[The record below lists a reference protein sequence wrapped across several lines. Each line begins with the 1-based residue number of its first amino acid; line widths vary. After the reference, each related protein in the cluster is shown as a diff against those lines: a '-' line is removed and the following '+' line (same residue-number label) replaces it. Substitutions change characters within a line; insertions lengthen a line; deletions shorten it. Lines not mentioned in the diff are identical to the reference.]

1 MQGGIDQQGLL
12 ETAFGEQSIPL
23 LKTPGFAILSDLL
36 SSNKSQLYSVLENV
50 LSENNGS
57 TGISTYSHEV
67 NLTSLATSLFRDTP
81 PTLDTAKDG
90 SIYKAKREVNQI
102 DEKTCKESLSKVRQ
116 SMIQGLRPLLQLSFH
131 DGRSKIV
138 GGLSENAGLW
148 RELSV
153 LLSLRIFCAA
163 AAREESF
170 MQSLKDANIP
180 LEVVPSLSFVGPIHG
195 SYSHRFREKKT
206 VIVSRLGQLLTKS
219 TSSSS
224 PDIMPVVS
232 DYVGYCAGS
241 LPRNQSIA
249 KSSFGLISYITHS
262 LPIADASHALVGND
276 INGVRLACS
285 FSRGLA
291 MPNSGPEQDVD
302 LRDSILQMILSSI
315 QIDSS
320 NLNLSLILLG
330 LTGSRHNC
338 FSIVLDCVNDT
349 SFVLDPRTSE
359 LAAKCFEV
367 IYRVRDLG
375 SHNRTPEVLAQ
386 RLRMM
391 DRLRQENF
399 WQRQIVLYL
408 SSRTTVP
415 TSILNE
421 ISASYTLEH
430 GDDMDTS
437 QRDNGV
443 LHSMS
448 WLFKSLSIEFRSLI
462 DRHDNQSMMS
472 LKSMLALLLDQPH
485 SMLLKALKDLPLGHT
500 SNAFI
505 TEKLQTESLPRDLLK
520 QVSAPMEGSRDVVS
534 GYEVID
540 VPVLLELCRS
550 HPPEIIGEATAWA
563 VAWNSLVH
571 RVCACS
577 HLSSALSDV
586 VRTALICLPVVNR
599 DEEHRADNAVHVRS
613 AMEMLSALLLRLLS
627 PRVAGGLGQF
637 GILPDSNVAAE
648 AVEAECAMP
657 LGVAALDLTSIL
669 FDSDKMEDPTNDF
682 DEEVV
687 RRILILII
695 GGIASCADSRAGLS
709 SNDGR
714 AAVLSCALTQV
725 LTYAERASL
734 CLMTED
740 FPPRILEVLA
750 EAVFT
755 LLGLATAPVPSSQDN
770 FTPHETKRGAISLAA
785 RSGLVSLLGYIKT
798 CGNVGQMFFS
808 RVFTHEP
815 LCRDVEQLVHLIK
828 CGDQDVS
835 RLLQQIALFDCGVEL
850 LSRRGVM
857 AKLLEFADSC
867 VLQEQRYLASHLGKS
882 ANLLKPP
889 AALLGHISLVCGMLS
904 SPLSVEDHASLAND
918 ALNLLRLYSKT
929 IERLFQSY
937 PSGETELVTKC
948 LECLCLTYAGLRG
961 TSGLGVTANTLFEA
975 DDSLASLE
983 TSVLRL
989 ACQLSAHPFPSS
1001 LLAPL
1006 PYNLIQV
1013 EKLAASQM
1021 KNVTVSS
1028 GQESTWWDNVSA
1040 TDSSDLPLP
1049 CPPTGS
1055 IDVSTQ
1061 QSLSGFGKQS
1071 NWSMGKYQMAITASK
1086 CLELSVQFLISRTFF
1101 CEKRHMTSF
1110 SIDAVAISK
1119 GICRCCDA
1127 SKVSPRIVAGFDLR
1141 SFESC
1146 ASHACD
1152 LFLRQ
1157 SRTG

>member
-1 MQGGIDQQGLL
+1 ML
-12 ETAFGEQSIPL
+12 ESAFGEPSIPL
-23 LKTPGFAILSDLL
+23 LKTSGFAILSDLL

-57 TGISTYSHEV
+57 NGISTYCDEV
-67 NLTSLATSLFRDTP
+67 NLSSLATSLFRDTP

-102 DEKTCKESLSKVRQ
+102 DETTCNDSLSKVRQ
-116 SMIQGLRPLLQLSFH
+116 SMIEGLHPLLQLSFH

-138 GGLSENAGLW
+138 GGSAENAGLW

-170 MQSLKDANIP
+170 MQSLKDAKTP
-180 LEVVPSLSFVGPIHG
+180 LQVVPSLSFVGPIRG
-195 SYSHRFREKKT
+195 SYSHRFRQKQN

-224 PDIMPVVS
+224 PDIMPVVT

-241 LPRNQSIA
+241 LPGSQSIA

-262 LPIADASHALVGND
+262 MPIADASHALVGND
-276 INGVRLACS
+276 INGMRLAHS

-291 MPNSGPEQDVD
+291 MPNSGPEDDVD
-302 LRDSILQMILSSI
+302 LRDSILQMILSNI
-315 QIDSS
+315 LIDSS
-320 NLNLSLILLG
+320 SLNLSLILLG

-359 LAAKCFEV
+359 LAAKCFEI
-367 IYRVRDLG
+367 IYRVCDLE
-375 SHNRTPEVLAQ
+375 SHSRTPEVLAQ

-399 WQRQIVLYL
+399 WQHQIVLYL
-408 SSRTTVP
+408 SSRSTVP

-421 ISASYTLEH
+421 ISTSYVLEQ

-443 LHSMS
+443 LHGMA

-462 DRHDNQSMMS
+462 DRHDNRSMTS

-485 SMLLKALKDLPLGHT
+485 SMLRKALMDLPLGHS

-505 TEKLQTESLPRDLLK
+505 KDKLQTESLPRNLLK
-520 QVSAPMEGSRDVVS
+520 EVSVPMEGSRDVVS

-550 HPPEIIGEATAWA
+550 QQPDTIGEAAAWA

-599 DEEHRADNAVHVRS
+599 DEEHRADNAVNVRS

-627 PRVAGGLGQF
+627 PRVASGLGQV
-637 GILPDSNVAAE
+637 GILPDSNSAGEAA
-648 AVEAECAMP
+648 EAECAMP
-657 LGVAALDLTSIL
+657 LGVATLDLTSIL
-669 FDSDKMEDPTNDF
+669 FNSDKMEEDATYDF
-682 DEEVV
+682 DEEVI
-687 RRILILII
+687 RRILILIL
-695 GGIASCADSRAGLS
+695 GGIASCSDSRAGLS

-725 LTYAERASL
+725 LTYAEHAGL
-734 CLMTED
+734 CLMAED
-740 FPPRILEVLA
+740 FPARILEVFA
-750 EAVFT
+750 DAVFA
-755 LLGLATAPVPSSQDN
+755 LVGLATAPVPSSEDN
-770 FTPHETKRGAISLAA
+770 FTPHEAKRGAISLAA

-798 CGNVGQMFFS
+798 CGNTGHMFFS
-808 RVFTHEP
+808 KVFTHEP
-815 LCRDVEQLVHLIK
+815 LARDVELLVRLIE

-835 RLLQQIALFDCGVEL
+835 RLLQQIALFDSGVEL
-850 LSRRGVM
+850 LKQRGVM
-857 AKLLEFADSC
+857 AKLLEFADSY

-889 AALLGHISLVCGMLS
+889 VALLGHISLVCGILS
-904 SPLSVEDHASLAND
+904 SPLSVDDHASLAND

-937 PSGETELVTKC
+937 PSEQTELVTKC
-948 LECLCLTYAGLRG
+948 LECLCLTYSGLRG
-961 TSGLGVTANTLFEA
+961 SAGLGVTANTLSEA
-975 DDSLASLE
+975 DGSLASLE

-1006 PYNLIQV
+1006 PLNLIHV
-1013 EKLAASQM
+1013 ERQAASQM

-1028 GQESTWWDNVSA
+1028 GQENTWWDNFSS
-1040 TDSSDLPLP
+1040 TGSSDLPLP

-1055 IDVSTQ
+1055 FDVTTQ
-1061 QSLSGFGKQS
+1061 QSFSGFGKQS
-1071 NWSMGKYQMAITASK
+1071 NWSVGKYQMAITAST
-1086 CLELSVQFLISRTFF
+1086 CLDLAVQFLISRTFF
-1101 CEKRHMTSF
+1101 YEKRRMASF
-1110 SIDAVAISK
+1110 SVDAVAVAK

-1127 SKVSPRIVAGFDLR
+1127 SKVSPPNVADLAPGIL
-1141 SFESC
+1141 F
-1146 ASHACD
+1146 SH
-1152 LFLRQ
+1152 
-1157 SRTG
+1157 SRFFTGNRR

>member
-12 ETAFGEQSIPL
+12 ESAFGEKSIPL
-23 LKTPGFAILSDLL
+23 LKTPGFAILADLL
-36 SSNKSQLYSVLENV
+36 SSNKGQLYSILENV

-57 TGISTYSHEV
+57 NGISTYGDEV
-67 NLTSLATSLFRDTP
+67 NLSSLATSLFRDTP

-116 SMIQGLRPLLQLSFH
+116 SMIPGLQPLLQLSFH

-163 AAREESF
+163 CAREEPF

-180 LEVVPSLSFVGPIHG
+180 LEVIPSLSFVGPIHG

-206 VIVSRLGQLLTKS
+206 VIVSRLGQQLTKS
-219 TSSSS
+219 MSSSS

-262 LPIADASHALVGND
+262 MPIADASHALVGND
-276 INGVRLACS
+276 INGVRLAYS

-291 MPNSGPEQDVD
+291 MPNSGFEQDVD

-359 LAAKCFEV
+359 LAAKCFEI
-367 IYRVRDLG
+367 IYRVCDLG

-408 SSRTTVP
+408 SSRNTVP
-415 TSILNE
+415 TSILSE

-437 QRDNGV
+437 HRDNGV

-462 DRHDNQSMMS
+462 DRHDNRSIMS
-472 LKSMLALLLDQPH
+472 LKSMLALLLDQPN

-520 QVSAPMEGSRDVVS
+520 KVSAPMEGSRDIVS

-550 HPPEIIGEATAWA
+550 HPPEVIGEAAAWA
-563 VAWNSLVH
+563 VAWNSLVQ

-586 VRTALICLPVVNR
+586 VRTALICLPVINR
-599 DEEHRADNAVHVRS
+599 DEEHGADNAVNARS
-613 AMEMLSALLLRLLS
+613 VMEMLSALLLRLLS
-627 PRVAGGLGQF
+627 PRVASGLGQF
-637 GILPDSNVAAE
+637 GILPGSNVAAE

-669 FDSDKMEDPTNDF
+669 FDLDKLEEDPTYDL

-687 RRILILII
+687 GRILVLIM

-725 LTYAERASL
+725 LTYAERTNL

-740 FPPRILEVLA
+740 FPSRILEVFA
-750 EAVFT
+750 DAVFA
-755 LLGLATAPVPSSQDN
+755 LFGLATAPVPSSEDS
-770 FTPHETKRGAISLAA
+770 FTPHETKRGAIALAA
-785 RSGLVSLLGYIKT
+785 RSGLVSLLGYIMT
-798 CGNVGQMFFS
+798 CGTVGQMFFS

-815 LCRDVEQLVHLIK
+815 LTRDVEQLVHLIK
-828 CGDQDVS
+828 FGDQDVS
-835 RLLQQIALFDCGVEL
+835 RLLQQIALFDSGVEVL
-850 LSRRGVM
+850 KRLGVM
-857 AKLLEFADSC
+857 AMLLEFADSY

-882 ANLLKPP
+882 ANQLKPP

-904 SPLSVEDHASLAND
+904 SPLTVEVHASLAND

-929 IERLFQSY
+929 IERLFQTY
-937 PSGETELVTKC
+937 PSGEQELVTKC
-948 LECLCLTYAGLRG
+948 LECLCLTYSGLRG
-961 TSGLGVTANTLFEA
+961 AAGLGVTENTLFEA
-975 DDSLASLE
+975 DDSLTSLE

-1006 PYNLIQV
+1006 PYSLIQV

-1028 GQESTWWDNVSA
+1028 GQEHTWWDNVSA
-1040 TDSSDLPLP
+1040 SDSSDLPLP

-1055 IDVSTQ
+1055 IDASSH
-1061 QSLSGFGKQS
+1061 QSLSRFGKQS
-1071 NWSMGKYQMAITASK
+1071 NWSIGKYQMAITASK
-1086 CLELSVQFLISRTFF
+1086 CLELCVQFLISRTFF
-1101 CEKRHMTSF
+1101 YEKRHMVSF
-1110 SIDAVAISK
+1110 SVDAVAIAK

-1127 SKVSPRIVAGFDLR
+1127 SKVSLQNMSLWP
-1141 SFESC
+1141 
-1146 ASHACD
+1146 
-1152 LFLRQ
+1152 
-1157 SRTG
+1157 